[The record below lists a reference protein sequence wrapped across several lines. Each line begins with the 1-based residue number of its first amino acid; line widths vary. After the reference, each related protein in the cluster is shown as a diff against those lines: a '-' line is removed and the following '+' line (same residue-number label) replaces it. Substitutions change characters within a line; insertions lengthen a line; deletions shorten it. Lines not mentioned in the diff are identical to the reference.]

1 MIEGASSLA
10 NVQEVH
16 SDLFSAHT
24 LCTRLARCFTFVRL
38 LTHHSHMHMRMQ
50 LAQKCS
56 STKAGAVTQSA
67 CNCWWAIHSA
77 ARDLAGCAVD

>member
-1 MIEGASSLA
+1 MLEAASSLPIVRVI
-10 NVQEVH
+10 NL
-16 SDLFSAHT
+16 DRFSAHT

-56 STKAGAVTQSA
+56 STKAGALKQSA
-67 CNCWWAIHSA
+67 GTCWSA
-77 ARDLAGCAVD
+77 NYSAVRDLPGCVAD